1 MEVIGLA
8 GPARSGKDTVADI
21 LEEITPGRVDREAFA
36 DRLKLVAALSLGVS
50 VHPDDV
56 GVSGIRRWADRFKE
70 AESLAII
77 GPGGTVLSEIS
88 GREFLQR
95 LGAEA
100 IRGVLGDDTFVE
112 AISFER
118 EADLLVLT
126 DVRYPNEAEAIRRNG
141 GEVWRVTRP
150 GVSRANGHSSEDPLP
165 EDLVDR
171 EVVNDGAI
179 ADLYDRVRK
188 IRSA

>member
-1 MEVIGLA
+1 MKVIGLT

-36 DRLKLVAALSLGVS
+36 DRLKLVAALALGVS
-50 VHPDDV
+50 VDPDDV

-70 AESLAII
+70 AESLAVI

-100 IRGVLGDDTFVE
+100 IRGVLGDDIFVD

-165 EDLVDR
+165 ENLVDR

-179 ADLYDRVRK
+179 ADLYGAVRAA
-188 IRSA
+188 R